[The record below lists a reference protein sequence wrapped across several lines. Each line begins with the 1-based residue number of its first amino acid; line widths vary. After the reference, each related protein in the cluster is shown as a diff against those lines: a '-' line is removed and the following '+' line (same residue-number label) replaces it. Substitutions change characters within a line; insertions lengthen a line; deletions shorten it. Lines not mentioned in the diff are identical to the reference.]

1 MRRRDFIGGILTSAL
16 VPAIGGCRSALVG
29 DRVGLIGTNRGQTP
43 VHRMECIGCCG
54 AWLGLVYL
62 TTYGA

>member
-29 DRVGLIGTNRGQTP
+29 DRVRLACVGIGQQAWYGLIGVRPQ
-43 VHRMECIGCCG
+43 CIGWS
-54 AWLGLVYL
+54 A
-62 TTYGA
+62 